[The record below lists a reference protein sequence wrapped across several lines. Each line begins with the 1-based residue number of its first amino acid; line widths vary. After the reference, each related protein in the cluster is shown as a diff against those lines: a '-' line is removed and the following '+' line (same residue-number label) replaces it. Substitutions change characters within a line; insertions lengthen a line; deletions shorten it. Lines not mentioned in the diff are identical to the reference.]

1 MFIIYNKFKVINEFC
16 IFKNIVKKKKK
27 YYKDI
32 LLNSILFLYFI
43 LFIFNEDICGYM
55 YRLF

>member
-1 MFIIYNKFKVINEFC
+1 MFIIYNKFKVINGFY
-16 IFKNIVKKKKK
+16 IVKFFFK

-43 LFIFNEDICGYM
+43 LFIFNKDICGYM